1 MKAKLTVTIEEQ
13 LIPRAKQRAK
23 ADGVSLSQLI
33 ERELERLTSN
43 GVPSFSDRWRGKF
56 RAANRRD
63 ERYKA
68 LARKYL

>member
-13 LIPRAKQRAK
+13 LIPKAKQKAK

-33 ERELERLTSN
+33 ERELEKLTSD
-43 GVPSFSDRWRGKF
+43 GGPRFSDRWRGKF
-56 RAANRRD
+56 RAANRND

-68 LARKYL
+68 LARRYL